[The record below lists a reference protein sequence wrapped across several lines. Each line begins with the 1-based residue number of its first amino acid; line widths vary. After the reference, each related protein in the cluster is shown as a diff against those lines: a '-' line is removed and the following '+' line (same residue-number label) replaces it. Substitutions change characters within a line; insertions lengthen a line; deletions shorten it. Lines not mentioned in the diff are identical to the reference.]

1 MGKRDMKVDEV
12 GIGVGI
18 GGGIGIGISGCGA
31 RKKNM
36 ALLHT
41 SAF

>member
-18 GGGIGIGISGCGA
+18 GVGRCGA

-36 ALLHT
+36 ALVHT